1 MSSDGLRPA
10 PRGRTARAARL
21 VAASAA
27 LLAASAGLSAC
38 TAPRNVLGSTES
50 SCFRVLAVTHAAVND
65 TGRFAGVRYLSPRD
79 LTTALRGFRKSEHRW
94 FVIPGAVLRERSA
107 VCVVAYRGSFST
119 NGVALGWPPGRKRD
133 SLAIVVVR
141 VRDLHV
147 LVTFVLDKPPLR
159 FGRFLPPL
167 V

>member
-1 MSSDGLRPA
+1 
-10 PRGRTARAARL
+10 

-27 LLAASAGLSAC
+27 LLAASTGLSAC
-38 TAPRNVLGSTES
+38 TAPRNALGPTES
-50 SCFRVLAVTHAAVND
+50 SCFRVLAVAHAAVND

-79 LTTALRGFRKSEHRW
+79 LTTALREFRESEHRW
-94 FVIPGAVLRERSA
+94 FVIPGALLRERSA
-107 VCVVAYRGSFST
+107 VCVAAYRGRFSA
-119 NGVALGWPPGRKRD
+119 NAVALGWPPGRKRD
-133 SLAIVVVR
+133 PLAIVVVR

-147 LVTFVLDKPPLR
+147 LVTFVLNKPPLP

>member
-1 MSSDGLRPA
+1 
-10 PRGRTARAARL
+10 

-38 TAPRNVLGSTES
+38 TAPRNALGPTES
-50 SCFRVLAVTHAAVND
+50 SCFRVLAVAHAAVND
-65 TGRFAGVRYLSPRD
+65 TGRFDGVRYLSPRD
-79 LTTALRGFRKSEHRW
+79 LTAALREFRKSEHRW
-94 FVIPGAVLRERSA
+94 FVIPGALLRERSA
-107 VCVVAYRGSFST
+107 VCIVAYRGSFST

-147 LVTFVLDKPPLR
+147 LVTLVFAKPPLR